1 MIGPS
6 ADNREQAALS
16 RHPTSRPASPLLR
29 SSGSEVSQRVA
40 DVQLLTKALEMW
52 RSGEM
57 DSAHAA
63 LDELLHRLLPEAEMC
78 RLCTAGGDMAAL
90 LMEHV
95 DYLTCRP
102 GQRRNASLRQL
113 LPLAL
118 TMLSVI
124 AGSSERALSVPISL
138 TAREAQ
144 ILRLLA
150 TGASNETISR
160 KAHVSLNTVKY
171 HLKNIYSKLGA
182 GSRLEAIQRARRV
195 GITIQGN
202 VDLSGVHQPS
212 SDGPRHSTS

>member
-1 MIGPS
+1 MSSVIGPS
-6 ADNREQAALS
+6 ADTREQAALS
-16 RHPTSRPASPLLR
+16 RHPNSRPASPMR
-29 SSGSEVSQRVA
+29 SRGSDVSQRVEDA
-40 DVQLLTKALEMW
+40 QLLSKALEM
-52 RSGEM
+52 RRTGDM

-78 RLCTAGGDMAAL
+78 RLGTAGGDMAAL

-95 DYLTCRP
+95 DYLASRP
-102 GQRRNASLRQL
+102 GHRRNAPLRQL

-118 TMLSVI
+118 TVLSVI
-124 AGSSERALSVPISL
+124 AESSARELSVPIRL

-144 ILRLLA
+144 ILHLLA

-160 KAHVSLNTVKY
+160 QAHVSLNTVKY

-195 GITIQGN
+195 GIAIQE
-202 VDLSGVHQPS
+202 
-212 SDGPRHSTS
+212 

>member
-1 MIGPS
+1 M
-6 ADNREQAALS
+6 
-16 RHPTSRPASPLLR
+16 
-29 SSGSEVSQRVA
+29 A
-40 DVQLLTKALEMW
+40 DVQLLAKALEMW

-57 DSAHAA
+57 DSAHAT
-63 LDELLHRLLPEAEMC
+63 LDELLYRLLPEAEMC
-78 RLCTAGGDMAAL
+78 RLCTAGGDMVAL

-95 DYLTCRP
+95 DYLTSRP
-102 GQRRNASLRQL
+102 GQRRNPSLRQL

-124 AGSSERALSVPISL
+124 AESSERALPVPISL

-195 GITIQGN
+195 GITIQE
-202 VDLSGVHQPS
+202 
-212 SDGPRHSTS
+212 